1 MNFEMLATLDRRF
14 RSAVRHLLECCYVL
28 RSAVRI
34 PTVVERVHP
43 DIDVVSAQYLR
54 PGKRER
60 KEDCGACRHVRD
72 RDSNAHLFDRAT
84 LGNGDVARKRR
95 APEQAKVDIHDDVL
109 HCAYALSD
117 PARGFELE
125 YMTLPVSERQRIRLE
140 PF

>member
-1 MNFEMLATLDRRF
+1 MNFEMLATLDRCF
-14 RSAVRHLLECCYVL
+14 RSAVRHVLECCYVL

-43 DIDVVSAQYLR
+43 DIDVVSTQYLR

-60 KEDCGACRHVRD
+60 KEDRVACRHVRD

-84 LGNGDVARKRR
+84 FGNGDVARKRR
-95 APEQAKVDIHDDVL
+95 APEKAKVDIHHNVL
-109 HCAYALSD
+109 RCAHALSD

-125 YMTLPVSERQRIRLE
+125 CVTLTVTEG
-140 PF
+140 